1 MFPFKIIQNVDL
13 LTFFFLC
20 GVYNLLLV
28 FFIYYESYTK
38 HCTNDCSKSLQ
49 LNLKELQ
56 VKKKSQ
62 RKQSDICWCVFNF

>member
-28 FFIYYESYTK
+28 FFIYHESYTK

-56 VKKKSQ
+56 V
-62 RKQSDICWCVFNF
+62 